1 MVIMNERLNF
11 ELIFKILINP
21 SLNNSMWPVV
31 IVLDRVALEC
41 WSTLAP
47 NMRVVTK
54 IKMNF
59 EGFKLSSCDLECSVY
74 SINSPFF
81 YGIKIWK

>member
-47 NMRVVTK
+47 NMR
-54 IKMNF
+54 
-59 EGFKLSSCDLECSVY
+59 GCD
-74 SINSPFF
+74 
-81 YGIKIWK
+81 KD

>member
-1 MVIMNERLNF
+1 MFYIYAVQFGSCFLFMATEHLKCGYYEWETEFWIN
-11 ELIFKILINP
+11 FKILINL

-47 NMRVVTK
+47 NMR
-54 IKMNF
+54 
-59 EGFKLSSCDLECSVY
+59 GCD
-74 SINSPFF
+74 
-81 YGIKIWK
+81 KD